1 MTVQASDSSLTDA
14 NMPQSKPH
22 VEHQFLLRQ
31 ARERVGMHLAA
42 VAVTLK
48 VPVARLEA
56 LESGRYHELPDPT
69 FVRALAKSVCKV
81 IKVDPEPI
89 LASLPTAYVANL
101 GPTATAISEPMPLS
115 RAGNMMSSSEP
126 MVRVPSAVL
135 VAAGLMVLAAGLW
148 IWLPERPVMETVEP
162 VMAPLSTPVH
172 SETSQST
179 EVAQANSTD
188 ALSSTPP
195 AVEAVT
201 NPASPPV
208 EVTPHAGPQL
218 AEGVVQVV
226 ALDTA
231 WIEVIGASGRVLM
244 QRSLEPQESVA
255 FSRDMPLSMVIGRAD
270 QVNVVVR
277 GEPLDVQPWTRSNVA
292 RFEVR

>member
-1 MTVQASDSSLTDA
+1 
-14 NMPQSKPH
+14 
-22 VEHQFLLRQ
+22 
-31 ARERVGMHLAA
+31 

-89 LASLPTAYVANL
+89 LASLPSAYVANL

-135 VAAGLMVLAAGLW
+135 VAAGLMILATALW
-148 IWLPERPVMETVEP
+148 VWLPERSVVETVEP
-162 VMAPLSTPVH
+162 VLAPISTPVQ
-172 SETSQST
+172 SEASQST
-179 EVAQANSTD
+179 EVAQANSTET
-188 ALSSTPP
+188 LSSTPP
-195 AVEAVT
+195 AVEAVA
-201 NPASPPV
+201 NPAGAAV
-208 EVTPHAGPQL
+208 EVTPNVVPQL

-244 QRSLEPQESVA
+244 QRSLEPQETVA
-255 FSRDMPLSMVIGRAD
+255 FSRDLPLSMVIGRAD
-270 QVNVVVR
+270 QVKVVVR
-277 GEPLDVQPWTRSNVA
+277 GQALELQTWTRSNVA